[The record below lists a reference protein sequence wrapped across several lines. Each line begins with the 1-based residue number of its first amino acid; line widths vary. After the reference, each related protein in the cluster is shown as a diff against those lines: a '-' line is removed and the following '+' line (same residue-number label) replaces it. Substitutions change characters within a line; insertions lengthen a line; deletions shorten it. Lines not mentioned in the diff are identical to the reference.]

1 MCIRDRD
8 FCTGMKGVKILYDS
22 FFKEIM
28 SPEYTPGRLNCFLSL
43 LLGKKVVIRQVLP
56 NEGGRIADENTLL
69 VTDILVEFE
78 DGSLA
83 DVEIQKLGYAFP
95 GERSACYAAD
105 LLLRQ
110 YKRARDKRNR
120 EKMCIRDRSGTRP
133 DYQKQGYCGGRRYPE
148 IPAGDRGGNV

>member
-1 MCIRDRD
+1 M
-8 FCTGMKGVKILYDS
+8 
-22 FFKEIM
+22 
-28 SPEYTPGRLNCFLSL
+28 
-43 LLGKKVVIRQVLP
+43 IRQVLP

-120 EKMCIRDRSGTRP
+120 EKGKFSYKDIKNVYAIVLLRKALWNFILWKRNICINLTGALI
-133 DYQKQGYCGGRRYPE
+133 QGWSWIYYRILSLLRLTYSKKTWK
-148 IPAGDRGGNV
+148 IKA